1 MHMMAA
7 WTKMRPRAIPSP
19 KIIPYLKVGCYV
31 TLKTVALIFVYLFN
45 NVNLNSVPTQKGGL
59 RKAREATRGVMIDR
73 MTKAK
78 GRRLPV
84 TVAEEN
90 LRPHDPLQAAKF
102 ASEVGV
108 IVRGQVPILTL

>member
-1 MHMMAA
+1 M
-7 WTKMRPRAIPSP
+7 
-19 KIIPYLKVGCYV
+19 IPYPKVGSYV
-31 TLKTVALIFVYLFN
+31 NLKTIALIFVYLFN
-45 NVNLNSVPTQKGGL
+45 NVNLNSVPTQRGGL

-78 GRRLPV
+78 GRWLSV

-108 IVRGQVPILTL
+108 IVRGQVPILTHWK